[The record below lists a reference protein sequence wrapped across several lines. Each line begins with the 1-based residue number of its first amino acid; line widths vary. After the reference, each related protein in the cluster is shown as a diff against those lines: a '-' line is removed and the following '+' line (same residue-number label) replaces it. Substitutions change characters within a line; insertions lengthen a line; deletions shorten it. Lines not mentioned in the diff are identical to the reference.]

1 LAINL
6 KQILGDHADDPVSR
20 QRFLLEA
27 EITGGLEHPGI
38 VPVYGLGP
46 YDDGRPNYAMR
57 FIRGD
62 SLKEAIARF
71 HGGATSQNDPGI
83 RSLELRMLI
92 RRFLDVCNA
101 MNRLI
106 EPALEAICL
115 KAMALLPEDRY
126 GSPRG
131 LADDLERWAADEP
144 VSGGREP
151 FVERTLRWMRR
162 RRSTVAAVAAATAVA
177 LFGLA
182 AVLAVQ
188 AQANSDLTSANR
200 SLAAASRRESQANRD
215 LVAANQR
222 ERAWTIQQALADA
235 EPYRGFRGDLART
248 LDNIAWLQ
256 FRPVERSN
264 PEPYSAARGPC
275 RRR

>member
-57 FIRGD
+57 LIRGD

-222 ERAWTIQQALADA
+222 ERTWTIQQALADA